1 MGEEKV
7 IACAGLDREHFE
19 DEVLESVWERAEQGE
34 VRHDE
39 LVAAF
44 SGDAASIERM
54 IADGLIGSNNGLVAL
69 TASGEGRAR
78 DIIRRHR
85 LAERLFADVL
95 DLKDFERDACLIEH
109 AISPEV
115 EGAICTMLGHPPT
128 CPHGKPIPPGK
139 CCTMLSKKLKPL
151 VQSLRDL
158 EVGKSARVQ
167 FITTLAHDR
176 LASMGLVPG
185 ATIRLSQRKPSYVV
199 EVDQTTLALDEEI
212 ATGIY
217 VRQI

>member
-7 IACAGLDREHFE
+7 MACAGIDKALFE
-19 DEVLESVWERAEQGE
+19 DEVLEEVWERGE
-34 VRHDE
+34 LGDVKIADLIGAFKDE
-39 LVAAF
+39 PAIRKMA
-44 SGDAASIERM
+44 
-54 IADGLIGSNNGLVAL
+54 ADGLLAVDGEAVTLGKQ
-69 TASGEGRAR
+69 GEGRAR

-95 DLKDFERDACLIEH
+95 DLQDFERDACLIEH

-139 CCTMLSKKLKPL
+139 CCTMLAKKLKPL
-151 VQSLRDL
+151 VTSLRDM

-167 FITTLAHDR
+167 FIAATAPER

-185 ATIRLSQRKPSYVV
+185 ATVHLSQKRPSYVIV
-199 EVDQTTLALDEEI
+199 IDETTLALDEEI
-212 ATGIY
+212 ASGIY